1 MDLNILC
8 TAKPCDGLLYYSYE
22 YCDYLNSIGVKTQLV
37 IIPHPGFYQEDY
49 FESITLKYISYQN
62 VNFDPDRWSS
72 TTLIMGRSMMTL
84 GYLNRHKY
92 NMEQLL
98 LLHLLLRDNIIA
110 VYSENHPIEYKHA
123 LEYFCPNDV
132 IDICDYDVYPNGS
145 GEHFEKRINF
155 NIYRPILNDI
165 QFKYLFNGTNKKYYD
180 AIQKVIKN
188 YKSHGILVYDIAA
201 IDIMN
206 NNIII
211 PIDNLLGIFETY
223 VYTKP
228 TFDPAPRI
236 IQECKYFNKNIEYV
250 RDKNILDGGSVYF
263 KRDVLNIDINPILK
277 VIK

>member
-1 MDLNILC
+1 LNVVC
-8 TAKPCDGLLYYSYE
+8 TSKPCDGLLYYSYE
-22 YCDYLNSIGVKTQLV
+22 YCSYLNSIGIKTQLI
-37 IIPHPGFYQEDY
+37 IIPHPGFNQEDY
-49 FESITLKYISYQN
+49 FNSITSKYISYQN
-62 VNFDPDRWSS
+62 VTFDPDRWSN
-72 TTLIMGRSMMTL
+72 TTLIMGRSMLTI
-84 GYLNRHKY
+84 GYLNRNRY
-92 NMEQLL
+92 SMEQLL
-98 LLHLLLRDNIIA
+98 LLHLLFKDTIVA
-110 VYSENHPIEYKHA
+110 VYSENHPIEYENA
-123 LEYFCPNDV
+123 LEYFCPYEV
-132 IDICDYDVYPNGS
+132 IDICDYDVYPNGV

-155 NIYRPILNDI
+155 DIYRPILNDI